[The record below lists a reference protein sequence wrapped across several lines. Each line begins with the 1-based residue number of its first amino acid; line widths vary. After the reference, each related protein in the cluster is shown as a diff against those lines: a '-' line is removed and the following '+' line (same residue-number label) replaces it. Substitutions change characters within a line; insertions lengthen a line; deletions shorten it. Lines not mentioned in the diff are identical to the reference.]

1 MKIKKSYRIQP
12 MKRFDIKQNLHT
24 HTHTIKQTDNNLS
37 NSAQKCKYKSKI
49 NVVNIQ
55 QQR

>member
-1 MKIKKSYRIQP
+1 MKIKKSYRIQT
-12 MKRFDIKQNLHT
+12 MKRFDIKQNL

-55 QQR
+55 QPR